1 MQCHIFYIK
10 VSKNDDA
17 FVLCLVAYC
26 VLTLSQMISSVFKAR
41 LICNFING
49 AFNSVACRRERGN
62 DDAIKR
68 E

>member
-1 MQCHIFYIK
+1 MLCNIFYIK
-10 VSKNDDA
+10 VPKNDDT
-17 FVLCLVAYC
+17 FVLHSVDCC
-26 VLTLSQMISSVFKAR
+26 VLTLSRMISSMFKAR

-62 DDAIKR
+62 ENVIKR